1 MSNSGLY
8 RTGLVFSVLT
18 ALGWIL
24 FVVGSMNSA
33 PGTETGALESHLS
46 RADSSALLMY
56 TWGGILG
63 SLMVIPVFLAF
74 FQGFRREIGSILA
87 VPVTFAI
94 VGVAF
99 LPLGFMVDTGSM
111 IYYYGPAVAAAE
123 GPDAELVLKA
133 AQLAQDSIEVTW
145 AVGSF
150 LAYGGSI
157 MWMAILLLRARQ
169 GPRWVNRVWRA
180 EPSGFPE
187 RP

>member
-74 FQGFRREIGSILA
+74 LQGFRREIGSSWQC
-87 VPVTFAI
+87 P
-94 VGVAF
+94 
-99 LPLGFMVDTGSM
+99 
-111 IYYYGPAVAAAE
+111 
-123 GPDAELVLKA
+123 
-133 AQLAQDSIEVTW
+133 
-145 AVGSF
+145 
-150 LAYGGSI
+150 
-157 MWMAILLLRARQ
+157 
-169 GPRWVNRVWRA
+169 
-180 EPSGFPE
+180 
-187 RP
+187 